1 VRSIQSARGWLVP
14 EKALCYTHAEVRDVF
29 HNRGLSVVEEFG
41 RAGFLLVFALA
52 FPLIPIVASVVFA
65 AFRLRPDR
73 PDPIKSDT
81 YECGVETEGGD
92 ALVQFNARYYVIALL
107 FVVFDVEAVFLYPW
121 AVAFRQL
128 GLFAFVEAVLF
139 LAILVLGY
147 VYAWRRKALEWA

>member
-1 VRSIQSARGWLVP
+1 M
-14 EKALCYTHAEVRDVF
+14 
-29 HNRGLSVVEEFG
+29 VEEFG

-52 FPLIPIVASVVFA
+52 FPLIPIVASV
-65 AFRLRPDR
+65 AFGALHIRPNR

-92 ALVQFNARYYVIALL
+92 AMVQFNARYYVVALL

-128 GLFAFVEAVLF
+128 GLVAFVEAVLV
-139 LAILVLGY
+139 LGVLVLGY
-147 VYAWRRKALEWA
+147 VYAWRRKALEWS